1 MTKEERKKY
10 HQQYYR
16 KNKDKFKQYFAE
28 NRNRINAKVNEI
40 NQRHR
45 EANNET
51 YIKNKQRN
59 KQYISN
65 NKDKCSNRSRN
76 YYLKNRERL
85 LEKNKAYQRN
95 NKEQIK
101 LQLQKYYADPEI
113 YKRVREKDRAYSRRR
128 AHEIKLGIRPKP
140 IITIQDKIKHNL
152 RNRLLFLLKKSNVKK
167 SVSSL
172 DLLGCT
178 IEEFKQHIE
187 SQFISDMSWD
197 NHGIYKVDGESV
209 WHFDHII
216 PCSAFNLED
225 LNQQKKC
232 FHYTNLRPL
241 WGLENI
247 KKGGIKKSR

>member
-45 EANNET
+45 EANDET

-59 KQYISN
+59 KQYIFN
-65 NKDKCSNRSRN
+65 NKDKCSDRSKN
-76 YYLKNRERL
+76 YYIRNKEQL
-85 LEKNKAYQRN
+85 LEKNKAYRRN
-95 NKEQIK
+95 NKERIK
-101 LQLQKYYADPEI
+101 LQLQKYYADPEV
-113 YKRVREKDRAYSRRR
+113 YKRVREKDRAYSRKR
-128 AHEIKLGIRPKP
+128 AQEIKLGIRSRP
-140 IITIQDKIKHNL
+140 TLTLHDRIKHNL
-152 RNRLLFLLKKSNVKK
+152 RTRLLFLLKKSNVKK
-167 SVSSL
+167 SVSAMQ
-172 DLLGCT
+172 LLGCS
-178 IEEFKQHIE
+178 IKLFKCHIE
-187 SQFISDMSWD
+187 SQFTPGMNWD
-197 NHGIYKVDGESV
+197 NHGIHKTNGPRM
-209 WHFDHII
+209 WHLDHII

-232 FHYTNLRPL
+232 FHYTNLRPF